1 MAEEFNPLEDGHPAD
16 GAQHLRA
23 FATTV
28 ISVNPNLAVLTLVTH
43 EGYRFNIMI
52 DGLDAEQLGKALT
65 GISEMTRDDPDVVEA
80 YRQMEFEME
89 ADVPYGPN

>member
-16 GAQHLRA
+16 DAQHLRA

-28 ISVNPNLAVLTLVTH
+28 ISVDPNLAVLSLVTH
-43 EGYRFNIMI
+43 EGYRFDIMI

-65 GISEMTRDDPDVVEA
+65 GIAEMTRNDPEVAEA
-80 YRQMEFEME
+80 YRQMELEME
-89 ADVPYGPN
+89 SVVPYGPN